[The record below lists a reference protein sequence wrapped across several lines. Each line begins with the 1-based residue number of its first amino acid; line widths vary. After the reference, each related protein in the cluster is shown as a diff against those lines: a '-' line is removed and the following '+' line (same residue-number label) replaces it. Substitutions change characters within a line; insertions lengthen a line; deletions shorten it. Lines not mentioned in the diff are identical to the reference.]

1 MAAELIRRL
10 RERFAREPDP
20 SGFQQAF
27 FDRFAGCTLL
37 VHEGFPEGWLGKLVH
52 EPGGGGHFRIDVTQ
66 PAFRAETPL
75 RRLYPVQWLV
85 REHILPLGLPRPVLV
100 KVEGRD
106 HLRVRHLRRHGG
118 ICDPAEVAMILED
131 MTERPHVL
139 LFPEQGGFSV
149 DRELDP
155 EDNLVDTPYGL
166 I

>member
-1 MAAELIRRL
+1 MVTVWMRRAWDRL
-10 RERFAREPDP
+10 APEPDP
-20 SGFQQAF
+20 QALQRGF
-27 FDRFAGCTLL
+27 FDRYAGRSLI

-52 EPGGGGHFRIDVTQ
+52 EPGGGGHFRIDATQ
-66 PAFRAETPL
+66 PAFRPDTPA

-85 REHILPLGLPRPVLV
+85 REHILPLDLPRPVLV

-106 HLRVRHLRRHGG
+106 HLRARHLRRHGG
-118 ICDPAEVAMILED
+118 ICDPAEVGMILGD

-139 LFPEQGGFSV
+139 LYPEGGGFSV
-149 DRELDP
+149 DWVLDP